1 MTLVRQRRT
10 KRDNP
15 AQRTSRRRH
24 PLQDV
29 RQMGFRPTV
38 SFTALAQQAE
48 APTLPQDEASTLL
61 PPEIGAESPD
71 SRIPTNT
78 GLIPPT
84 AVVPAQGDAP
94 QFFSDYF
101 VYTGED
107 SRSKILSVLKL
118 SGHGET
124 AERIRQY
131 LDDRDQDQDEPPI
144 VLESL
149 QSLAAFIV
157 RERKLLSPII
167 GADPPGLLEA
177 EWHLRDNGNPDSM
190 WGKGDG
196 IVSLKF
202 QESGLIQFVALSS
215 PHREGEQRI
224 TKRDE
229 STREFMM
236 TSLGEFAPKIK
247 AP

>member
-1 MTLVRQRRT
+1 M
-10 KRDNP
+10 
-15 AQRTSRRRH
+15 
-24 PLQDV
+24 
-29 RQMGFRPTV
+29 
-38 SFTALAQQAE
+38 
-48 APTLPQDEASTLL
+48 
-61 PPEIGAESPD
+61 
-71 SRIPTNT
+71 
-78 GLIPPT
+78 
-84 AVVPAQGDAP
+84 
-94 QFFSDYF
+94 
-101 VYTGED
+101 
-107 SRSKILSVLKL
+107 
-118 SGHGET
+118 
-124 AERIRQY
+124 
-131 LDDRDQDQDEPPI
+131 
-144 VLESL
+144 
-149 QSLAAFIV
+149 
-157 RERKLLSPII
+157 
-167 GADPPGLLEA
+167 EA